1 MNKQG
6 GASQLRHTSLLFY
19 DAIMCTLSD
28 AYHTVHD
35 ISIFWSR
42 YYHIENI
49 TITYYTSKHPQHI
62 FLFYA
67 KDRNY
72 IPLLKSVLYFGGI
85 STKNPKS
92 ISIVYFNMSRK
103 KT

>member
-35 ISIFWSR
+35 ISIFCHDTIILKISPL
-42 YYHIENI
+42 HII
-49 TITYYTSKHPQHI
+49 RSKHPQHI
-62 FLFYA
+62 F
-67 KDRNY
+67 
-72 IPLLKSVLYFGGI
+72 P
-85 STKNPKS
+85 
-92 ISIVYFNMSRK
+92 
-103 KT
+103 

>member
-35 ISIFWSR
+35 ISIFCHDTIILKISPL
-42 YYHIENI
+42 HIIPANI
-49 TITYYTSKHPQHI
+49 PSIYFCSTQRIETI
-62 FLFYA
+62 FLY
-67 KDRNY
+67 
-72 IPLLKSVLYFGGI
+72 
-85 STKNPKS
+85 
-92 ISIVYFNMSRK
+92 
-103 KT
+103 